1 MPSKTY
7 FEFSEPEELTWEE
20 VSMWKL
26 PFGKYKAKPVKTVL
40 RTKEG
45 RDYLRYLLSWQEL
58 RQSSRDRI
66 DFALEFYKQAK
77 AANASE

>member
-1 MPSKTY
+1 
-7 FEFSEPEELTWEE
+7 
-20 VSMWKL
+20 MWKL